1 MTLKPIALFAK
12 VLGLALCL
20 QATAGFAMSDLWGNP
35 SQINR
40 FVGKGKWT
48 VIKVWKSD
56 CGICMSTMHE
66 TNAARNIIP
75 NTHVIGVS
83 LDGDAKIANK
93 SLRPLNVSFRNFVA
107 DRNEFNRYIGKSTR
121 RNIVGYPTYLIY
133 SPRGK
138 LKAMQ
143 TGDVK
148 PYELGQYISSQA
160 KLQGS

>member
-1 MTLKPIALFAK
+1 MTLKPFALLIKA
-12 VLGLALCL
+12 LGLALCL

-40 FVGKGKWT
+40 YVGKGKWT

-56 CGICMSTMHE
+56 CGICMSTMRE
-66 TNAARNIIP
+66 TNAAQHSIP
-75 NTHVIGVS
+75 NTNVIGVS
-83 LDGDAKIANK
+83 LDGDARVANK
-93 SLRPLNVSFRNFVA
+93 SLQPLRVSFRNFVT
-107 DRNEFNRYIGKSTR
+107 DRHKFNRFIRKSTR
-121 RNIVGYPTYLIY
+121 RNITGYPTYLIY

-148 PYELGQYISSQA
+148 PYELRQYISSQ
-160 KLQGS
+160 SRR

>member
-1 MTLKPIALFAK
+1 MTLKPIALFTKA
-12 VLGLALCL
+12 LGLALCL
-20 QATAGFAMSDLWGNP
+20 TATSGFAMSDLWGNP
-35 SQINR
+35 TQINP

-56 CGICMSTMHE
+56 CGICMSTMRE
-66 TNAARNIIP
+66 TNAAQHAIP
-75 NTHVIGVS
+75 NTNVIGVS
-83 LDGDAKIANK
+83 LDGDAGVANK
-93 SLRPLNVSFRNFVA
+93 SLRPLRVSFRNFVT
-107 DRNEFNRYIGKSTR
+107 DQHEFKRYISRSTR

-148 PYELGQYISSQA
+148 PYELKQYISSQM
-160 KLQGS
+160 